1 VAPQC
6 VPSRLD
12 DWVWP
17 TVAVRISA
25 GVVTARRPTPSRRPL
40 RARRHM
46 PRGEPGSLPRPLVFL
61 DGVAAVDDDHLAG
74 QVTALVAG
82 KVERESTQ
90 LVWPSGPADGRV
102 LARHQEF
109 LAAAAVLD
117 PARGDRVGGDAVAP
131 EFEGERARV
140 AD

>member
-1 VAPQC
+1 MA
-6 VPSRLD
+6 D
-12 DWVWP
+12 DCRSDQRFSCDSQ
-17 TVAVRISA
+17 AA
-25 GVVTARRPTPSRRPL
+25 GILWEPFRG
-40 RARRHM
+40 RRHM
-46 PRGEPGSLPRPLVFL
+46 PRGGPGSLPRPLVFL

-117 PARGDRVGGDAVAP
+117 PARGDRGRGYAVGPG
-131 EFEGERARV
+131 FEGAE
-140 AD
+140 